1 MMIKKEKSQK
11 KSGMENHQHVGEWL
25 CCDLAE
31 TLAIQTTKTLKDDNF
46 GINQYKVKAEAL
58 LSSTCPL
65 KIELPAPESTL
76 GWPLQRLTVPTMSQ
90 EAPPPE
96 RELCDLKGRD
106 VDESP
111 LSRPGWPLLRI
122 GAISEAAM
130 SPIREKKSVAQWV
143 MDLPSRSFSVNQQ
156 PQVDLILRDV
166 EYTTER
172 ESRRYDATNG
182 DENFLSVSSRKLAS
196 ELEFLIEK
204 NSVGCRLFSYD
215 EIRSATCQF
224 STGQLNLFFVCII
237 DVICLWH
244 SSLSKQLAYTYYNT
258 GNLIGEGGCS
268 SVYRACIGDG
278 KPVAVKILKSYKEA
292 WDDFFLEAKF
302 VSSIQ
307 HKHIT
312 SLIGVCVEGGN
323 LILVYD
329 LFPRGS
335 LEGNLHGCSDGSIV
349 LPWEVRFNMAVAVA
363 EALNYLHNEC
373 PQPIIHR
380 DVKSSNILLS
390 DAFLPQLSDFG
401 LAMWG
406 STDSAYVISSDVV
419 GTFGYIAPEYFMHG
433 MVSDKIDVYAFGVV
447 LLELLSGRKPVD
459 AGAPKGQESLVKWAR
474 HLLDSMDLKA
484 LLDPNLNGDY
494 NDIQMRRMVLAA
506 GLCINQSPRLRPK
519 VSQILQ
525 LLTGETDADK
535 YSDSHAMESRE
546 DNDDDLFLEIDCKS
560 HSVSA
565 MSDTND
571 GSRSSSSTD
580 TASSVEKTRRYK
592 LKDYLTI
599 PDHYSLSEIF
609 LLSWC

>member
-11 KSGMENHQHVGEWL
+11 KSGKENHQHVGEWL

-31 TLAIQTTKTLKDDNF
+31 ALAIQTTRTLKDDNF

-58 LSSTCPL
+58 LSSTYPL

-182 DENFLSVSSRKLAS
+182 DENCLSVSSRKLAS

-204 NSVGCRLFSYD
+204 NSVGCRLFSYE

-224 STGQLNLFFVCII
+224 S
-237 DVICLWH
+237 
-244 SSLSKQLAYTYYNT
+244 T

-268 SVYRACIGDG
+268 SVYRACLGDG

-312 SLIGVCVEGGN
+312 SLIGVCAEGGN

-349 LPWEVRFNMAVAVA
+349 LPWEVRFNVAVAVA

-373 PQPIIHR
+373 PPPIIHR

-390 DAFLPQLSDFG
+390 DELLPQLSDFG
-401 LAMWG
+401 LAMRG

-474 HLLDSMDLKA
+474 HLLDTMELKA

-519 VSQILQ
+519 VGQILQ

-535 YSDSHAMESRE
+535 YSDSHVMESRE
-546 DNDDDLFLEIDCKS
+546 DDDDDLFLEIDCKS

-599 PDHYSLSEIF
+599 PDHYSLREIF
-609 LLSWC
+609 LLS

>member
-11 KSGMENHQHVGEWL
+11 KSGKENHQHVGEWL

-31 TLAIQTTKTLKDDNF
+31 ALAIQTTRTLKDDNF

-122 GAISEAAM
+122 GAISEAAV
-130 SPIREKKSVAQWV
+130 SPIKEKKSVAQWV

-204 NSVGCRLFSYD
+204 NSVGCRLFSYE

-224 STGQLNLFFVCII
+224 S
-237 DVICLWH
+237 
-244 SSLSKQLAYTYYNT
+244 T

-268 SVYRACIGDG
+268 SVYRACLGDG

-312 SLIGVCVEGGN
+312 SLIGVCAEGGN

-349 LPWEVRFNMAVAVA
+349 LPWEVRFNVAVAVA

-373 PQPIIHR
+373 PPPIIHR

-390 DAFLPQLSDFG
+390 DELLPQLSDFG

-474 HLLDSMDLKA
+474 HLLDSMELKA

-494 NDIQMRRMVLAA
+494 NDIQMRRMVLVA

-535 YSDSHAMESRE
+535 YSDSHVMESRE
-546 DNDDDLFLEIDCKS
+546 DDDDDLFLEIDCKS

-609 LLSWC
+609 LLS

>member
-11 KSGMENHQHVGEWL
+11 KSGKENHQHVGEWL

-31 TLAIQTTKTLKDDNF
+31 ALAIQTTRTLKDDNF

-130 SPIREKKSVAQWV
+130 SPIKEKKSVAQWV

-204 NSVGCRLFSYD
+204 NSVGCRLFSYE

-224 STGQLNLFFVCII
+224 S
-237 DVICLWH
+237 
-244 SSLSKQLAYTYYNT
+244 T

-268 SVYRACIGDG
+268 SVYRACLGDG

-312 SLIGVCVEGGN
+312 SLIGVCAEGGN

-349 LPWEVRFNMAVAVA
+349 LPWEVRFNVAVAVA

-373 PQPIIHR
+373 PPPIIHR

-390 DAFLPQLSDFG
+390 DKLLPQLSDFG

-474 HLLDSMDLKA
+474 HLLDSMELKA

-494 NDIQMRRMVLAA
+494 NDIQMRRMVLVA

-535 YSDSHAMESRE
+535 YSDSHVMESRE
-546 DNDDDLFLEIDCKS
+546 DDDDDLFLEIDCKS

-609 LLSWC
+609 LLS

>member
-1 MMIKKEKSQK
+1 MMSKKEKSQK
-11 KSGMENHQHVGEWL
+11 KSGKENHGEWL

-31 TLAIQTTKTLKDDNF
+31 TLAIQTTRTLKDDNF
-46 GINQYKVKAEAL
+46 GINQYKVKEEAL

-76 GWPLQRLTVPTMSQ
+76 GWPLQRLTVPSMSQ

-130 SPIREKKSVAQWV
+130 SPIREFKAREKKSVAQWV

-172 ESRRYDATNG
+172 QSRCYDATNG
-182 DENFLSVSSRKLAS
+182 DENCLSVSSRKLAS

-204 NSVGCRLFSYD
+204 NSVGCRLFSYE

-224 STGQLNLFFVCII
+224 S
-237 DVICLWH
+237 
-244 SSLSKQLAYTYYNT
+244 T

-268 SVYRACIGDG
+268 SVYRACLGDG

-312 SLIGVCVEGGN
+312 SLIGVCAEGGN

-349 LPWEVRFNMAVAVA
+349 LPWEVRFNVAVAVA

-373 PQPIIHR
+373 PPPIIHR

-390 DAFLPQLSDFG
+390 DELLPQLSDFG

-535 YSDSHAMESRE
+535 YFDSHAMESRE
-546 DNDDDLFLEIDCKS
+546 DDDDDLFLEIDCKS

-580 TASSVEKTRRYK
+580 TASSVEKIRRYK
-592 LKDYLTI
+592 LKDHLTI
-599 PDHYSLSEIF
+599 RDHYSLSEIF
-609 LLSWC
+609 LLS

>member
-1 MMIKKEKSQK
+1 MVSKKEKSQK
-11 KSGMENHQHVGEWL
+11 KSGKENHGEWL

-31 TLAIQTTKTLKDDNF
+31 TLAIQTTRTLKDDNF
-46 GINQYKVKAEAL
+46 GINQYKVKEEAL

-76 GWPLQRLTVPTMSQ
+76 GWPLQRLTVPSMSQ

-130 SPIREKKSVAQWV
+130 SPIREFKAREKKSVAQWV

-172 ESRRYDATNG
+172 QSRCYDATNG
-182 DENFLSVSSRKLAS
+182 DENCLSVSSRKLA
-196 ELEFLIEK
+196 
-204 NSVGCRLFSYD
+204 R
-215 EIRSATCQF
+215 
-224 STGQLNLFFVCII
+224 
-237 DVICLWH
+237 
-244 SSLSKQLAYTYYNT
+244 
-258 GNLIGEGGCS
+258 NLIGEGGCS
-268 SVYRACIGDG
+268 SVYRACLGDG

-312 SLIGVCVEGGN
+312 SLIGVCAEGGN

-349 LPWEVRFNMAVAVA
+349 LPWEVRFNVAVAVA

-373 PQPIIHR
+373 PPPIIHR

-390 DAFLPQLSDFG
+390 DELLPQLSDFG

-535 YSDSHAMESRE
+535 YFDSHAMESRE
-546 DNDDDLFLEIDCKS
+546 DDNDDLFLEIDCKS

-580 TASSVEKTRRYK
+580 TASSVEKIRRYK
-592 LKDYLTI
+592 LKDHLTI
-599 PDHYSLSEIF
+599 RDHYSLSEIF
-609 LLSWC
+609 LLS